1 MTIAH
6 PHGRGRLCHIHI
18 MERNQMTLLEEKRKR
33 LEDLLRDLSGL
44 AVAYSGGVDSTFLL
58 RAAAEVLGRQ
68 RVLAVTAVSDLY
80 PTRELDDA
88 KALAAEIGV
97 RHVLIETDE
106 LGIEGFAANPPDRCY
121 HCKRELFREV
131 AEVAGR
137 HGFETI
143 ADGANTDDVADWRPG
158 LRAAAELGV
167 RSPLKEAGLTKTDI
181 RAISRE
187 LGLRTWDKPAK
198 ACLASRFP
206 YRHRITAEALE
217 RVAAAEEYLAGLGL
231 RQYRVRHHGTTA
243 RIEVPPEEVA
253 RLAAPGVRE
262 DVVAAFK
269 HIGYTYVTLDLEG
282 YRSGSMNE
290 DLPEAGDATG
300 ASEGKGAE

>member
-1 MTIAH
+1 
-6 PHGRGRLCHIHI
+6 
-18 MERNQMTLLEEKRKR
+18 
-33 LEDLLRDLSGL
+33 
-44 AVAYSGGVDSTFLL
+44 
-58 RAAAEVLGRQ
+58 
-68 RVLAVTAVSDLY
+68 
-80 PTRELDDA
+80 
-88 KALAAEIGV
+88 
-97 RHVLIETDE
+97 
-106 LGIEGFAANPPDRCY
+106 
-121 HCKRELFREV
+121 V
-131 AEVAGR
+131 AEVAAR
-137 HGFETI
+137 HGI
-143 ADGANTDDVADWRPG
+143 DAVADGANADDVADWRPG

-167 RSPLKEAGLTKTDI
+167 RSPLKEAGLTKADI
-181 RAISRE
+181 RALSRD

-253 RLAAPGVRE
+253 RLAAPGVRG

-290 DLPEAGDATG
+290 TLREANANCRRG
-300 ASEGKGAE
+300 APQRSPQ